1 MYELLTPSINTMKKS
16 ILAVVLLLAA
26 VVCAQAQN
34 LSSLSK
40 AARMAYDYLQSEGY
54 KPTIDE
60 DNDVA
65 FKYQGYSCYVTNDND
80 DPTFL
85 SMYIPNVY
93 SVDTE
98 DVSEEYSALTVCNE
112 YNRGKKLVK
121 STINSNGKICFTAE
135 TYICN
140 ATDMQEFIETALE
153 FMVRGIGAWRD
164 MYNEL

>member
-1 MYELLTPSINTMKKS
+1 MKKT

-40 AARMAYDYLQSEGY
+40 AARLAYDHLQSEGY

-65 FKYQGYSCYVTNDND
+65 FKYQGYNCYVTNDND

-85 SMYIPNVY
+85 SMYIPGVF
-93 SVDTE
+93 SVDLE
-98 DVSEEYSALTVCNE
+98 DVTEEYSALSVCNT
-112 YNRGKKLVK
+112 YNRGKKLIK
-121 STINSNGKICFTAE
+121 ATISSTGKISFTAE
-135 TYICN
+135 TYVGDAKN
-140 ATDMQEFIETALE
+140 VDEFIETALE

>member
-1 MYELLTPSINTMKKS
+1 MKKS

-54 KPTIDE
+54 KPSIDE

-65 FKYQGYSCYVTNDND
+65 FKYQGYNCYVTNDND

-85 SMYIPNVY
+85 SMYIPGVY
-93 SVDTE
+93 SVDLE
-98 DVSEEYSALTVCNE
+98 DVAEEYSALSVCNE

-121 STINSNGKICFTAE
+121 ATISTTGKVSFTAE
-135 TYICN
+135 TYVGD
-140 ATDMQEFIETALE
+140 ATNMQEFIETALE